1 MNKVPEDILYSV
13 YSFLLPR
20 DIIRVRILSKEY
32 NKITSNFL
40 LKKYKKTELFD
51 IICNMCGNDWRDD
64 SPISYNDYFDIDEY
78 LNHFDIIERQNF
90 ISEYLP
96 EYKRQH
102 LLCNQCENT
111 FQEKHDISHFKIHSL
126 QIWFDMYSTYNWV
139 ILIDSKNLTW
149 NQYYCFPPNKEFNNE
164 NNDDDDDD
172 DDDTDNE
179 ENYNLYHDYHNM
191 DY

>member
-96 EYKRQH
+96 SFQIMISPGITLVKTLSKSVFVPTCSVEH
-102 LLCNQCENT
+102 LE
-111 FQEKHDISHFKIHSL
+111 FQFL
-126 QIWFDMYSTYNWV
+126 
-139 ILIDSKNLTW
+139 L
-149 NQYYCFPPNKEFNNE
+149 
-164 NNDDDDDD
+164 
-172 DDDTDNE
+172 
-179 ENYNLYHDYHNM
+179 
-191 DY
+191 